1 MVRGIGIGDTRGYT
15 DVGACH
21 RLPSEVLNVI
31 VSFLGWF
38 FWFLSINKVGYP
50 KTLLFFKLYTGTNT
64 YQDGQTE
71 RHRREYIYIKPAK

>member
-1 MVRGIGIGDTRGYT
+1 MGDWDWGHE
-15 DVGACH
+15 GLHGCW
-21 RLPSEVLNVI
+21 RLPSLAFGGSERHCFIFGVV
-31 VSFLGWF
+31 F